1 MCLVLRK
8 GCEAVLHE
16 LGGLRSRTAPA
27 HLYFSFIAEDKRMYA
42 RHLKTV
48 SWALALA
55 FVASLPVAMSAQ
67 AAKSPGKSDSGTNPS
82 RWDIFLGYSYLA
94 PHGTVTTSPPSGSPV
109 SANYNGVNVGG
120 LVSGAYFFN
129 RYVGVQGEFGIH
141 EWGTESS
148 SGSNVGTHGNDD
160 GFLTIAGGLIA
171 RDPIGV
177 ITPFAHALVG
187 TARVDGPY
195 HQPFQWG
202 PALTA
207 GGGMDYETPFFN
219 HHLAIRLF
227 QADYEWMHADFGAGT
242 YGGRAN
248 INAARL
254 SAGLVIHAGSIV
266 PPPPVT
272 LACSASPD
280 SVFPGDPIT
289 VTATAGS
296 IEPKMNVI
304 YSWSGTGASGNGT
317 TTTIATSAL
326 DPGTYTVK
334 GTVKEGKAGKE
345 GLKPGQTADCSASF
359 TVKAF
364 EPPTISC
371 SANPTTIKPGESAT
385 VTAVGMSPQNRPLT
399 YSYSATGG
407 TVTGTGTTAE
417 FSSAGAP
424 TGVVGITCN
433 VSDDKGHSATSST
446 NVTIVAPVIPPAPK
460 TQALCSISF
469 ATDTKRPTRVDNEAK
484 ACLDQVALDLQQQ
497 ADAKAVVVGESDAK
511 EKDITAKQQK
521 VALKHKKAKVEVF
534 DAQRAVNAK
543 DYLVT
548 EKGIDA
554 SRVSVMT
561 GTTDGQT
568 VEDYL
573 VPSGATFAND
583 VQGTTAVDEST
594 VKPEVRKPLAERHPA
609 KKHAASN

>member
-1 MCLVLRK
+1 
-8 GCEAVLHE
+8 
-16 LGGLRSRTAPA
+16 
-27 HLYFSFIAEDKRMYA
+27 LYFSFVAEDKHMSA
-42 RHLKTV
+42 RSLKSV
-48 SWALALA
+48 SWALTLA
-55 FVASLPVAMSAQ
+55 FVALLPVAISAQ
-67 AAKSPGKSDSGTNPS
+67 DAKSTKAATDNNPS

-94 PHGTVTTSPPSGSPV
+94 PHGTVTTSPTIGSPV
-109 SANYNGVNVGG
+109 TASYNAVNVGG
-120 LVSGAYFFN
+120 LVSGAYYFN
-129 RYVGVQGEFGIH
+129 RYLGVQAEVGIH
-141 EWGTESS
+141 EWGTQSAN
-148 SGSNVGTHGNDD
+148 GSNIGTHGNDD
-160 GFLTIAGGLIA
+160 GFFSLAGGLIA
-171 RDPIGV
+171 RFPTGA
-177 ITPFAHALVG
+177 ITPFVHGLVG
-187 TARVDGPY
+187 TDDVDGPY
-195 HQPFQWG
+195 HQPSTWG
-202 PALTA
+202 PALTV
-207 GGGMDYETPFFN
+207 GGGLDYETPFFN

-227 QADYEWMHADFGAGT
+227 QADYQYIHADFGSGD

-254 SAGLVIHAGSIV
+254 SAGIVLHAGSIV

-272 LACSASPD
+272 LTCSASPD

-296 IEPKMNVI
+296 IEPKLNVI
-304 YSWSGTGASGNGT
+304 YSWSGTGASGTAT
-317 TTTIATSAL
+317 TTTIATGAL

-385 VTAVGMSPQNRPLT
+385 VTSVGMSPQNRPLT

-407 TVTGTGTTAE
+407 TVAGTGTTAE
-417 FSSAGAP
+417 FASAGAP

-433 VSDDKGHSATSST
+433 VADDKGHSAAANTS
-446 NVTIVAPVIPPAPK
+446 VTIVAPVIPPAPK

-469 ATDTKRPTRVDNEAK
+469 VTDARRPTRVDNEAK

-497 ADAKAVVVGESDAK
+497 ADAKAVVVGESNAK
-511 EKDITAKQQK
+511 EKGITAKQQK
-521 VALKHKKAKVEVF
+521 VALKHKRAKVELF

-554 SRVSVMT
+554 TRVSVAT
-561 GTTDGQT
+561 GTADGQT

-583 VQGTTAVDEST
+583 VQGTTPVDEST
-594 VKPEVRKPLAERHPA
+594 LKAEVRKPLAERHPA
-609 KKHAASN
+609 KKHAAAK

>member
-1 MCLVLRK
+1 MS
-8 GCEAVLHE
+8 A
-16 LGGLRSRTAPA
+16 RS
-27 HLYFSFIAEDKRMYA
+27 
-42 RHLKTV
+42 LKSV
-48 SWALALA
+48 SWALTLA
-55 FVASLPVAMSAQ
+55 FVALLPVAISAQ
-67 AAKSPGKSDSGTNPS
+67 DAKSTKAATDNNPS

-94 PHGTVTTSPPSGSPV
+94 PHGTVTTSPTIGSPITA
-109 SANYNGVNVGG
+109 SYNAVNVGG
-120 LVSGAYFFN
+120 LFSGAYFFN
-129 RYVGVQGEFGIH
+129 RYLGVQAEVGIH
-141 EWGTESS
+141 EWGTQSAN
-148 SGSNVGTHGNDD
+148 GSNIGTHGNDD
-160 GFLTIAGGLIA
+160 GFFSLAGGLIA
-171 RDPIGV
+171 RFPTGA
-177 ITPFAHALVG
+177 ITPFVHGLVG
-187 TARVDGPY
+187 TDDVDGPY
-195 HQPFQWG
+195 HQPSTWG
-202 PALTA
+202 PALTV
-207 GGGMDYETPFFN
+207 GGGLDYETPFFN

-227 QADYEWMHADFGAGT
+227 QADYQYIHADFGSGD

-254 SAGLVIHAGSIV
+254 SAGIVLHAGSIV

-272 LACSASPD
+272 LTCSASPD

-296 IEPKMNVI
+296 IEPKLNVI
-304 YSWSGTGASGNGT
+304 YSWSGTGASGTAT
-317 TTTIATSAL
+317 TTTIATGAL

-385 VTAVGMSPQNRPLT
+385 VTSVGMSPQNRPLT

-407 TVTGTGTTAE
+407 TVAGTGTTAE
-417 FSSAGAP
+417 FASAGAP

-433 VSDDKGHSATSST
+433 VADDKGHSAAANTS
-446 NVTIVAPVIPPAPK
+446 VTIVAPVIPPAPK

-469 ATDTKRPTRVDNEAK
+469 VTDARRPTRVDNEAK

-497 ADAKAVVVGESDAK
+497 ADAKAVVVGESNAK
-511 EKDITAKQQK
+511 EKGITAKQQK
-521 VALKHKKAKVEVF
+521 VALKHKRAKVELF

-554 SRVSVMT
+554 TRVSVAT
-561 GTTDGQT
+561 GTADGQT

-583 VQGTTAVDEST
+583 VQGTTPVDEST
-594 VKPEVRKPLAERHPA
+594 LKAEVRKPLAERHPA
-609 KKHAASN
+609 KKHAAAK